1 MEIGDV
7 FRRIYDKIYHR
18 PMNFSFVDN
27 YICGSARIMSKKD
40 VDWLRK
46 KGVKAILS
54 LTEMSAPSSWIEASG
69 IEYRNVPIRN
79 HVAPTPAQLE
89 ECVDYIERNVQQG
102 NKTLVHCAAGKGRTG
117 TVIAAYVCKRN
128 NISAEI
134 AIEQIRVK
142 RSGSV
147 ERNPKSGQEDAV
159 IEFRK
164 NLYKQKKAKSE

>member
-7 FRRIYDKIYHR
+7 FRKIYDEIFHK

-27 YICGSARIMSKKD
+27 YICGSARIMSRGD
-40 VDWLRK
+40 IDWLKK
-46 KGVKAILS
+46 KGVKSILA
-54 LTEMSAPSSWIEASG
+54 LTETSAPSSWFEGSG
-69 IEYRNVPIRN
+69 IEYKHVPVKN
-79 HVAPTPAQLE
+79 HFAPTPAQLE
-89 ECVDYIERNVQQG
+89 ECVDFIERNVQQG

-117 TVIAAYVCKRN
+117 TVIAAYVCKRD

-134 AIEQIRVK
+134 AIEQIRAK

-147 ERNPKSGQEDAV
+147 ERNSKSGQEDAV

-164 NLYKQKKAKSE
+164 SLYKQKKAKPE